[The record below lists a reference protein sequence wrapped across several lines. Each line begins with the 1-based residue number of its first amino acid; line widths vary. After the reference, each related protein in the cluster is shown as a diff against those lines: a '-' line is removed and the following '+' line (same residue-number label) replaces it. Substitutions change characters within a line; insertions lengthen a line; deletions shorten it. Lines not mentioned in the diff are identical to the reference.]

1 MVADVNV
8 FCALVIAK
16 IRIRAPWL
24 SELMVGISLSV
35 NVRMSLNS
43 CNLAR
48 ASREES
54 DNDIYSA
61 SMVDNATV
69 VCLRD
74 VHDIAPLFA
83 TKM

>member
-54 DNDIYSA
+54 DNDIYLA

-69 VCLRD
+69 ACL
-74 VHDIAPLFA
+74 
-83 TKM
+83 